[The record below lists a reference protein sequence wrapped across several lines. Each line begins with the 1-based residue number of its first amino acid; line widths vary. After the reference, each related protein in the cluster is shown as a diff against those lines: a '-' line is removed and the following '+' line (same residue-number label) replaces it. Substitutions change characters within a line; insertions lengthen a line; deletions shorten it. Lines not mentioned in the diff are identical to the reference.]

1 MAAADER
8 SAVHNR
14 RIMSFNKEENGMI
27 SKDAIISNFQMRLLF
42 QSRVSQ
48 NLAMLFPIR
57 TIRDLW
63 SKEAYSW
70 ASCVVANI
78 YLILEK
84 DGEYEEM
91 QIKDIESFA
100 INEDSSVTVVAN
112 GINYQLQTSYSD
124 PFERISVVDG
134 VLRIIDTR
142 DNSVVKTCQLP
153 QGYSIDAKWHVYD
166 SQKKCI
172 MWHVKPMKVSNIRD
186 IVIDHEIPISVILQ
200 EKAKEL
206 SQLSEL
212 SELYKQASQQCNCSL
227 SSKNIAKVTTF
238 IKESKYDGMF
248 RKVGFPLKELNEI
261 ASYKL
266 ILMQN
271 LENLR
276 KSDK

>member
-1 MAAADER
+1 MT
-8 SAVHNR
+8 
-14 RIMSFNKEENGMI
+14 KE
-27 SKDAIISNFQMRLLF
+27 KIITNFSMRLLF

-48 NLAMLFPIR
+48 NLDVLFPIR

-63 SKEAYSW
+63 GIESKEW
-70 ASCVVANI
+70 AQKVVNEI

-84 DGEYEEM
+84 DGKYEEK
-91 QIKDIESFA
+91 QIKDIESLA
-100 INEDSSVTVVAN
+100 INEDSSVTVMAN

-124 PFERISVVDG
+124 PYERISVVDG
-134 VLRIIDTR
+134 ELRILNKDG
-142 DNSVVKTCQLP
+142 SVVMSCQLP
-153 QGYSIDAKWHVYD
+153 EGNRIDARWHVYD
-166 SQKKCI
+166 SQGECI

-186 IVIDHEIPISVILQ
+186 IVIDHETPISVILQ

-212 SELYKQASQQCNCSL
+212 SELYKQASKQCNCSL
-227 SSKNIAKVTTF
+227 SSKNIARVTKH
-238 IKESKYDGMF
+238 IDDGITNGTINDP
-248 RKVGFPLKELNEI
+248 GFPAHDLTKI

-276 KSDK
+276 KSNK

>member
-1 MAAADER
+1 MT
-8 SAVHNR
+8 
-14 RIMSFNKEENGMI
+14 KE
-27 SKDAIISNFQMRLLF
+27 KIITNFSMRLLF

-48 NLAMLFPIR
+48 NLDVLFPIR

-63 SKEAYSW
+63 GIESKEW
-70 ASCVVANI
+70 AQKVVNEI

-84 DGEYEEM
+84 DGKYEEK
-91 QIKDIESFA
+91 QIKDIESLA
-100 INEDSSVTVVAN
+100 INEDSSVTVIAN
-112 GINYQLQTSYSD
+112 SINYQLQTSYSD
-124 PFERISVVDG
+124 PYERISVVDG
-134 VLRIIDTR
+134 VLKIIDTR
-142 DNSVVKTCQLP
+142 DDSVVKTCQLP
-153 QGYSIDAKWHVYD
+153 QDNRIDARWHVYD

-186 IVIDHEIPISVILQ
+186 IVIDHETPISVILQ

-206 SQLSEL
+206 PQLSEL

-227 SSKNIAKVTTF
+227 SSKNIARVTKH
-238 IKESKYDGMF
+238 IDDGITNGTINDP
-248 RKVGFPLKELNEI
+248 GFPADDLKKI

-276 KSDK
+276 KSNK